1 MKMKMKMKVKVKM
14 KVKMKIKMKKRWQ
27 GFGEIGAFLYCRR
40 DRKMVQPLQTTF
52 RQGYRKLAESHVTQ
66 GSHSYAHAREKMEKC
81 SLENE
86 HVRGSIVRNS
96 QKVKK

>member
-1 MKMKMKMKVKVKM
+1 
-14 KVKMKIKMKKRWQ
+14 
-27 GFGEIGAFLYCRR
+27 
-40 DRKMVQPLQTTF
+40 MVQPLQTTF
-52 RQGYRKLAESHVTQ
+52 RRVYRKLAESHVTQ
-66 GSHSYAHAREKMEKC
+66 GSHSYAHGSHSYAHAREKMEKC

>member
-14 KVKMKIKMKKRWQ
+14 KMKMKIKMKKRWQ
-27 GFGEIGAFLYCRR
+27 GFGEIGAFSYCRR
-40 DRKMVQPLQTTF
+40 DREMVQPLQTTF
-52 RQGYRKLAESHVTQ
+52 RRVYRKLAESHVTQ
-66 GSHSYAHAREKMEKC
+66 GSHSYAHAQEKMEKC